1 MKRSSLANG
10 SVYLAEAMA
19 SKAHVA
25 PDTEMP
31 FLDHLEELR
40 HRLFWIAGVILVG
53 VVASFVVLSQK
64 RLDLVGLLAEPIKPY
79 LANGSLVYT
88 HPGTSFKIILNASL
102 ITGLLLSTP
111 VIGYQLWGF
120 FSPALHSHE
129 KRVII
134 PTLFGM
140 VFLFLAGV
148 SLCYFIVLPFTLR
161 FFHGFESASLTPMI
175 EATQYFDFAFS
186 MMLAFGIAFELP
198 IGILLLSALGIVQ
211 PKTLT
216 RYRRHAVVICV
227 IAAAFITPDASPTT
241 LFALAGPLYFL
252 FELGVFLSFFVTRKR
267 RKRELAEELEA
278 RRADQRPDV
287 VPREPRRLGANA

>member
-1 MKRSSLANG
+1 MHASG
-10 SVYLAEAMA
+10 SAFLAEA
-19 SKAHVA
+19 VA
-25 PDTEMP
+25 AKPQKVRETEMP

-40 HRLFWIAGVILVG
+40 HRLFWIAGAILLG
-53 VVASFVVLSQK
+53 VVVSFVVLSQK

-79 LANGSLVYT
+79 LSNGSLVYT

-102 ITGLLLSTP
+102 ITGLLMATP

-129 KRVII
+129 KRIII

-140 VFLFLAGV
+140 IVLFLAGV
-148 SLCYFIVLPFTLR
+148 ALCYFVVLPFTLK

-186 MMLAFGIAFELP
+186 MMLAFGLAFELP
-198 IGILLLSALGIVQ
+198 IGILVLSALGIVE

-216 RYRRHAVVICV
+216 KFRRHALVACVV
-227 IAAAFITPDASPTT
+227 AAAFITPDASPTT

-252 FELGVFLSFFVTRKR
+252 FELGIGLSYVVTRKR
-267 RKRELAEELEA
+267 RKRALAAEVEA
-278 RRADQRPDV
+278 RRERERTDV
-287 VPREPRRLGANA
+287 VPREPRRLGVDA

>member
-1 MKRSSLANG
+1 MHASG
-10 SVYLAEAMA
+10 SAFLAEA
-19 SKAHVA
+19 VA
-25 PDTEMP
+25 AKPRKTRETEMP

-40 HRLFWIAGVILVG
+40 HRLFWIAGAILLG
-53 VVASFVVLSQK
+53 VVVSFVVLSQK

-79 LANGSLVYT
+79 LTNGSLVYT

-102 ITGLLLSTP
+102 ITGLLMATP

-129 KRVII
+129 KRIII

-140 VFLFLAGV
+140 IVLFLAGV
-148 SLCYFIVLPFTLR
+148 ALCYFVVLPFTLK

-186 MMLAFGIAFELP
+186 MMLAFGLAFELP
-198 IGILLLSALGIVQ
+198 IGILVLSALGIVE

-216 RYRRHAVVICV
+216 KFRRHALVACVV
-227 IAAAFITPDASPTT
+227 AAAFITPDASPTT

-252 FELGVFLSFFVTRKR
+252 FELGIILSYVVTRKR
-267 RKRELAEELEA
+267 RKRALAAELES
-278 RRADQRPDV
+278 RRERERTDV
-287 VPREPRRLGANA
+287 VPREPRRLGADA

>member
-1 MKRSSLANG
+1 MRRSSHENG
-10 SVYLAEAMA
+10 SVFLADPLAA
-19 SKAHVA
+19 KARVA

-40 HRLFWIAGVILVG
+40 HRLFWIAGAILVG
-53 VVASFVVLSQK
+53 VVGSFILLSQK

-129 KRVII
+129 KRVIV

-140 VFLFLAGV
+140 VLLFLAGV
-148 SLCYFIVLPFTLR
+148 SLCYFVVLPFTLR

-186 MMLAFGIAFELP
+186 MMLAFGVAFELP
-198 IGILLLSALGIVQ
+198 IGILLLSALGIVE

-216 RYRRHAVVICV
+216 KYRRHAIVLCV
-227 IAAAFITPDASPTT
+227 IASAFITPDASPTT
-241 LFALAGPLYFL
+241 LFALAGPLYLL
-252 FELGVFLSFFVTRKR
+252 FELGVFLSFLVTRKR
-267 RKRELAEELEA
+267 RKRALQEELEA
-278 RRADQRPDV
+278 RRDAERPDV
-287 VPREPRRLGANA
+287 VPREPRRLGVNA